1 MAFPRLGLHR
11 LSYIQNEAA
20 LHSLFS
26 LMKIFARTALNTYA
40 LKGAGRPVAMS
51 GDWVALTGLQWE
63 RL

>member
-1 MAFPRLGLHR
+1 
-11 LSYIQNEAA
+11 
-20 LHSLFS
+20 
-26 LMKIFARTALNTYA
+26 MKIFARTALNTYA